1 MQPQN
6 PNPQSDS
13 DSNQPSTP
21 VSGTSFQPQ
30 IQPQASATSEQVAIQ
45 ANGLEPSSPATVAPQ
60 QTASPRASDLPR
72 SEMNSGVMLEGSRI
86 VKPPSSTYPQAQA
99 FNTGLVEDED
109 LDKSSKKSKKTS
121 FFSGGVNIPVIF
133 LHICATLALLA
144 IGYMDFKLILAAIDY
159 STSSLASSLGSSY
172 LGGGYSLFSMTSKIS
187 IGMIVIFSLAFIA
200 IFSYMYYP
208 RTNSALPAVIYCF
221 SSLAIW
227 VYIFFQIF
235 KVAGEY
241 IFELDSSA
249 IMSILI
255 MLLPQILLTC
265 FICSLYVIRSGSE

>member
-86 VKPPSSTYPQAQA
+86 VHPPTDTYPTPTSSSVLSSDGLPLHENPDNDEYNIKKERIATQSKSLSA
-99 FNTGLVEDED
+99 FCRFSIYLIVIQMVYFALIIYLHNFNSKQYYGLANSNFPPK
-109 LDKSSKKSKKTS
+109 LLKSLAVYWLIFYGVQLLIYIYLLITKSR
-121 FFSGGVNIPVIF
+121 I
-133 LHICATLALLA
+133 LALIITVLLMLSGWLSI
-144 IGYMDFKLILAAIDY
+144 IGSIPKFLIRLLSWDFSI
-159 STSSLASSLGSSY
+159 
-172 LGGGYSLFSMTSKIS
+172 IS
-187 IGMIVIFSLAFIA
+187 VIIGLCMLVW
-200 IFSYMYYP
+200 
-208 RTNSALPAVIYCF
+208 T
-221 SSLAIW
+221 IW
-227 VYIFFQIF
+227 VTRVVF
-235 KVAGEY
+235 KIAK
-241 IFELDSSA
+241 L
-249 IMSILI
+249 
-255 MLLPQILLTC
+255 
-265 FICSLYVIRSGSE
+265 